1 MNAKLFV
8 VAMARAFVCIAAKPF
23 FDDEEV
29 SFHFKTGRGGN
40 VRGVRSND

>member
-1 MNAKLFV
+1 MNAKFFV
-8 VAMARAFVCIAAKPF
+8 VVMAIAFVCIAAKPF

-40 VRGVRSND
+40 FGGVRSND